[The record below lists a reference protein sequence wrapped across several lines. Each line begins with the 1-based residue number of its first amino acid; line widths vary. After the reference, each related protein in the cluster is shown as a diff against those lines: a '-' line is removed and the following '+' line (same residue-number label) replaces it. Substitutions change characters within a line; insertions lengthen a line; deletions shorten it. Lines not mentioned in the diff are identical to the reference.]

1 MRQNVGV
8 ADQVI
13 RVTLG
18 FALLFAGFIVAA
30 PLKYALFAIGVVAIV
45 TGFAGKCLLYRLLG
59 LRTCATR

>member
-13 RVTLG
+13 RVAVG

-30 PLKYALFAIGVVAIV
+30 PLKYVLFAAGLVAIV
-45 TGFAGKCLLYRLLG
+45 TGFAGKCLLYRIIG
-59 LRTCATR
+59 VRTGTR

>member
-13 RVTLG
+13 RITIG

-30 PLKYALFAIGVVAIV
+30 PLKHVLFAVALVAIV
-45 TGFAGKCLLYRLLG
+45 TGFAGKCLLYRLIG
-59 LRTCATR
+59 VRTCAS